1 VGAGSLWPILCQIF
15 GSFQKPENHYVFT
28 KIEEPPNNT
37 GKVVAVSSKF
47 GNLAFNF
54 VGYMDVTE

>member
-1 VGAGSLWPILCQIF
+1 VGAGSLWPILCQIC
-15 GSFQKPENHYVFT
+15 GNFQKPENHYVFT
-28 KIEEPPNNT
+28 KIEEPNNT

-47 GNLAFNF
+47 GNLASNF